1 MHKFKNFVFFP
12 NMKLR
17 ERVLITFLPIVFAF
31 LFIIVILYSLMMK
44 ALIKQ
49 ILYNN
54 FQTIVMI
61 SNDISNSLDEME
73 DSVSNIIRSQNV
85 QRYLYS
91 DTSSSAKASV
101 RSTFTRLFNY
111 EVNTTIP
118 FSKSAY
124 LIKNEEDYI
133 CIEPDPS
140 MTEEDIAEFVS
151 TIFKN
156 NYTIYSPKYILPS
169 RENFIRNG
177 ILHYVMPVPNLDL
190 VTLEKSLIVINVS
203 PTFITNIFQKYYNLK
218 VVDSVFTVSD
228 YNGNLVCSMPAASP
242 EEYKTPVF
250 TEPPETGYYIK
261 SSKRGNLLVMNM
273 RMNNMGWVVTITV
286 PLEKVLAPAKPYQT
300 LFMLLIIFSVLVF
313 FLLLRFPTVSIYT
326 RIREMCQ
333 TMDAVKKGQ
342 LHSRFPVKYNDEI
355 SMIGKELNNMIDS
368 IQHLRLDISELN
380 LRQKEAELHALQSQI
395 NPHFLYNTLE
405 SIRMVALEN
414 NCQEVATQIKT
425 LSDTFRYTIS
435 PDGLNQQVYIYQEM
449 AHVNDYLSIQSFRFK
464 DRYDIKIDVDES
476 ILKYRTLKL
485 ILQPLLENAF
495 THGVRSMKSGGK
507 IHMTGYRDGEDI
519 CFIISDNG
527 VGMSEEKLMALRR
540 ELSASPYEPRG
551 GSSIGI
557 INVND
562 RLKLAF
568 GEKYALQIESS
579 PGKGT
584 TVILKFPVLEGVV

>member
-1 MHKFKNFVFFP
+1 
-12 NMKLR
+12 MKLY
-17 ERVLITFLPIVFAF
+17 ERVLITFLPTVVVF
-31 LFIIVILYSLMMK
+31 LIIIVIIYSIMMR

-49 ILYNN
+49 ILHNN
-54 FQTIVMI
+54 FQTLVMI
-61 SNDISNSLDEME
+61 SNDIYNSLDKME
-73 DSVSNIIRSQNV
+73 DSAYNIIRSQNV

-111 EVNTTIP
+111 EINTTIP

-140 MTEEDIAEFVS
+140 MTKEDIAEFVT

-156 NYTIYSPKYILPS
+156 NYNIYSPKYILPT

-190 VTLEKSLIVINVS
+190 VTLEKSLLVINVS
-203 PTFITNIFQKYYNLK
+203 PTFITNIFQKYYDIK
-218 VVDSVFTVSD
+218 VIDSTFTVAD

-242 EEYKTPVF
+242 EEYRTPLF
-250 TEPPETGYYIK
+250 TEPPETGYYIE
-261 SSKRGNLLVMNM
+261 SSKSGNLLVMNM
-273 RMNNMGWVVTITV
+273 RINRMGWVVTITV
-286 PLEKVLAPAKPYQT
+286 PLEKVLAPAKPYQI
-300 LFMLLIIFSVLVF
+300 LFLLLIIFSTLA
-313 FLLLRFPTVSIYT
+313 FLLLLKFPTASIYT
-326 RIREMCQ
+326 RIREMCE
-333 TMDAVKKGQ
+333 TMEAVKRGQ
-342 LHSRFPVKYNDEI
+342 LNSRFPVKYNDEI

-368 IQHLRLDISELN
+368 IQHMRLDIAELN
-380 LRQKEAELHALQSQI
+380 LRQKEAELKALQSQI

-405 SIRMVALEN
+405 SIRMVALEK
-414 NCQEVATQIKT
+414 NCPEVATQIKT

-435 PDGLNQQVYIYQEM
+435 PAGLNQQVYIYQEM
-449 AHVNDYLSIQSFRFK
+449 AHVYDYLSIQSFRFK
-464 DRYDIKIDVDES
+464 DRYEVKIDVDES

-495 THGVRSMKSGGK
+495 THGIRSMKSGGK
-507 IHMTGYRDGEDI
+507 IHMTGYRDGDDI

-527 VGMSEEKLMALRR
+527 VGMSEERLAELRR

-557 INVND
+557 VNVND

-584 TVILKFPVLEGVV
+584 TVKIKFPVIEGAA